1 MRTKL
6 GFLVAGV
13 SLLVLVLLIGGGLP
27 ALAHHAFVAQYDA
40 SKSTTLQG
48 VVTKVEWTNPHAR
61 FYVDVKDKSGNV
73 TNWNLELASPN
84 ALRRLGWTRDI
95 LKIGDKVSV
104 FVAPAKDGAKMANA
118 RTVTLA
124 DGRKMVAGIAA
135 EQGGTQ

>member
-1 MRTKL
+1 MRTKS
-6 GFLVAGV
+6 G
-13 SLLVLVLLIGGGLP
+13 LLVMGAGLLLAALP

-61 FYVDVKDKSGNV
+61 FYVDVKDKSGNL

-95 LKIGDKVSV
+95 LKAGDKVSV

>member
-1 MRTKL
+1 MRKSKL
-6 GFLVAGV
+6 RVLVGGVGLLVAV
-13 SLLVLVLLIGGGLP
+13 LP
-27 ALAHHAFVAQYDA
+27 AVAHHAFVAQYDA

-61 FYVDVKDKSGNV
+61 FYVDVKDENGNV
-73 TNWNLELASPN
+73 INWNLELASPN

-95 LKIGDKVSV
+95 LKAGDQVSV

>member
-6 GFLVAGV
+6 GFLVAGIG
-13 SLLVLVLLIGGGLP
+13 LLVAALP

-40 SKSTTLQG
+40 SKPVTLHG

-61 FYVDVKDKSGNV
+61 FYIDVKDESGKL

-84 ALRRLGWTRDI
+84 ALRRLGWTRDF
-95 LKIGDKVSV
+95 LQVGGEVTV
-104 FVAPAKDGAKMANA
+104 LGAPAKDGVKMANA

-124 DGRKMVAGIAA
+124 DGRKMVAGLAP
-135 EQGGTQ
+135 E

>member
-6 GFLVAGV
+6 GLLVAVVG
-13 SLLVLVLLIGGGLP
+13 LLVAACP

-40 SKSTTLQG
+40 SKSMTLQG

-95 LKIGDKVSV
+95 LKPGDKVSV
-104 FVAPAKDGAKMANA
+104 FGAPAKDGAKMANA

-135 EQGGTQ
+135 EQGGVQ

>member
-1 MRTKL
+1 MIKNMRKNRL
-6 GFLVAGV
+6 HMLA
-13 SLLVLVLLIGGGLP
+13 GGLGLLFAVLP
-27 ALAHHAFVAQYDA
+27 AVAHHAFVAQYDP

-61 FYVDVKDKSGNV
+61 FYVDVKDTSGKV

-95 LKIGDKVSV
+95 LKVGDEVSV
-104 FVAPAKDGAKMANA
+104 FGAPAKDRAKMANA

-124 DGRKMVAGIAA
+124 YGRKMVAGIAA
-135 EQGGTQ
+135 EQGGVQ

>member
-1 MRTKL
+1 MKAKL
-6 GFLVAGV
+6 GLLVGGMGLLVAA
-13 SLLVLVLLIGGGLP
+13 LP

-40 SKSTTLQG
+40 SKSTTLHG

-61 FYVDVKDKSGNV
+61 FYVDVKDTSGKV

-95 LKIGDKVSV
+95 LKVGDEVSV
-104 FVAPAKDGAKMANA
+104 LVAPAKDGTKMANA
-118 RTVTLA
+118 RTVTLS

-135 EQGGTQ
+135 EQGGAQ

>member
-1 MRTKL
+1 MGKIKFSVVVV
-6 GFLVAGV
+6 G
-13 SLLVLVLLIGGGLP
+13 LLLAVP
-27 ALAHHAFVAQYDA
+27 AFAHHAFVAQYDA
-40 SKSTTLQG
+40 GKSTTLRG

-61 FYVDVKDKSGNV
+61 FYIDVKDAGGKV

-95 LKIGDKVSV
+95 LKAGDQVSAY
-104 FVAPAKDGAKMANA
+104 VAPAKDGAKMANA

-135 EQGGTQ
+135 EEGGTGR

>member
-1 MRTKL
+1 MKTKS
-6 GFLVAGV
+6 G
-13 SLLVLVLLIGGGLP
+13 LLVMGAGLLLAALP

-61 FYVDVKDKSGNV
+61 FYVDVKDKSGKV

-95 LKIGDKVSV
+95 L
-104 FVAPAKDGAKMANA
+104 
-118 RTVTLA
+118 
-124 DGRKMVAGIAA
+124 
-135 EQGGTQ
+135 

>member
-1 MRTKL
+1 MRKSKL
-6 GFLVAGV
+6 RVLVGGIGLLVAV
-13 SLLVLVLLIGGGLP
+13 LP
-27 ALAHHAFVAQYDA
+27 AVAHHAFVAQYDA
-40 SKSTTLQG
+40 SKSTTLNG

-61 FYVDVKDKSGNV
+61 FYVDVKDKGGNV

-95 LKIGDKVSV
+95 LKVGDQVSV

>member
-1 MRTKL
+1 MRTEL
-6 GFLVAGV
+6 SFLLCGISMLVAAP
-13 SLLVLVLLIGGGLP
+13 P

-61 FYVDVKDKSGNV
+61 FYVDVKDKSGKV

-95 LKIGDKVSV
+95 LKAGDKVSV

>member
-1 MRTKL
+1 MRKSKL
-6 GFLVAGV
+6 RVLVGGVGLLVAV
-13 SLLVLVLLIGGGLP
+13 LP
-27 ALAHHAFVAQYDA
+27 AVAHHAFVAQYDA

-61 FYVDVKDKSGNV
+61 FYVDVKDRSGNV

-95 LKIGDKVSV
+95 LKVGDQVSA